1 MFEKLFTGIKA
12 TRRFLVQYLSGSAL
26 TYHSDLIQDSA
37 IFSVGGELLGSERGA
52 KVLGFFDSEFVLFAR
67 WLETRSRVLHIVPNW
82 PWAARGRSLVCYATA
97 MATIAGSLPP

>member
-12 TRRFLVQYLSGSAL
+12 TRHFLVQYLSGSAL

-37 IFSVGGELLGSERGA
+37 IFSVGGELGSERGA
-52 KVLGFFDSEFVLFAR
+52 KGLDFFDSEFVLFAR
-67 WLETRSRVLHIVPNW
+67 WFETRSRVLHIKPSW
-82 PWAARGRSLVCYATA
+82 PWAVRGRSLVRYATA